1 MSETEARASDD
12 ATPDDT
18 HGGQVAPHEDEATS
32 SDGPADTPADVA
44 PEDASEDV
52 SDDVSDDASQA
63 PAGDASRD
71 DHEAEEAGE
80 EVEEED
86 EPSWWHRSHP
96 TFAGLVGFFTGVAY
110 VIIVPGVYAALLGLL
125 VSDSTAQKLFPL
137 ALLALVVPIAML
149 VPRKTR
155 RFAQFM
161 FLGIISTA
169 VVMVVTAALVIWLL
183 VQIDG

>member
-12 ATPDDT
+12 ATPDDS
-18 HGGQVAPHEDEATS
+18 HVSAAASHEDQARE
-32 SDGPADTPADVA
+32 D
-44 PEDASEDV
+44 DASEDAPADGPAEDP
-52 SDDVSDDASQA
+52 SDEAPEDPSDDA
-63 PAGDASRD
+63 
-71 DHEAEEAGE
+71 
-80 EVEEED
+80 ED
-86 EPSWWHRSHP
+86 GPEPSWWHRSHP

-125 VSDSTAQKLFPL
+125 VSDTTAQKLFPL
-137 ALLALVVPIAML
+137 VLLALVVPLALL

-161 FLGIISTA
+161 FLGIVSTA
-169 VVMVVTAALVIWLL
+169 VVIALTTALVIWLL

>member
-18 HGGQVAPHEDEATS
+18 HGGQVAPHEDEAPA
-32 SDGPADTPADVA
+32 SDGSEDTPADVA
-44 PEDASEDV
+44 PEDVSEDA
-52 SDDVSDDASQA
+52 SDDASQL

-71 DHEAEEAGE
+71 DPETEEAGE